1 MIPPNHLPGFA
12 ETFGPNPDQNSRRR
26 ENVRYITTP
35 IIFRRE
41 PSLPQHR
48 HRPQHHISRRRLP
61 TPHSTSG
68 QRLPTATFIDLTE
81 EPDSPVEA
89 QPSRQSSQSRNQ
101 TRTNPRRTNSQ
112 RISPPTLSRSDGTIS
127 RSNMPDFIDLTGD
140 SPDDDIPQIIESS
153 PRTPNLDHL
162 SHLPRDSLIRAD
174 LVRHSRIFG
183 GFRRRLAGLLGSDF
197 LELDLRRPESIP
209 FPFDGFV
216 RRPVPEESRPKPS
229 MEPTPDTRE
238 GFTRNTCAEPT
249 EEMVIV
255 CPNCNE
261 ELAYDPTG
269 ATPAQSS
276 TSGKGTKRKRTVPEH
291 HFWALKKCGHVS
303 SEVIHILEYP
313 LTGSRSTAPTASRT
327 ADRPNRTGG
336 ALASPCRMERKP
348 LLPPTRCGALSKDA
362 IPRWHP
368 RASGL
373 DCTLST
379 QVQPFRAG
387 VYYLPTLSR
396 WVL

>member
-1 MIPPNHLPGFA
+1 MDQDSEDGLFWDSGDDVIEVDSTPPRRGISPTSLPTIRHEGRPSQVIPPNHLPGFA
-12 ETFGPNPDQNSRRR
+12 ETFGPNSDQNSRRR
-26 ENVRYITTP
+26 EN
-35 IIFRRE
+35 
-41 PSLPQHR
+41 
-48 HRPQHHISRRRLP
+48 
-61 TPHSTSG
+61 
-68 QRLPTATFIDLTE
+68 RLPTATFIDLTE

-89 QPSRQSSQSRNQ
+89 QPSRQSSQTRNQ

-127 RSNMPDFIDLTGD
+127 RSNVPDFIDLTGD

-291 HFWALKKCGHVS
+291 HFWALKKCGHVYCSDCFENRRPTKSNRRGVGFPMPDGKEAS
-303 SEVIHILEYP
+303 S
-313 LTGSRSTAPTASRT
+313 AP
-327 ADRPNRTGG
+327 NE
-336 ALASPCRMERKP
+336 M
-348 LLPPTRCGALSKDA
+348 RCAVQGCDTKVAPKA
-362 IPRWHP
+362 EWV
-368 RASGL
+368 GL
-373 DCTLST
+373 YT
-379 QVQPFRAG
+379 
-387 VYYLPTLSR
+387 
-396 WVL
+396 